1 MVWRVNFLLQEVLAV
16 VERVEGDRAWVRD
29 ENGVEWTIANDRK
42 LKVGDTVKLV
52 LADGTVAKVL
62 DT

>member
-1 MVWRVNFLLQEVLAV
+1 M
-16 VERVEGDRAWVRD
+16 RD

-42 LKVGDTVKLV
+42 LKVKDTVKLV

>member
-1 MVWRVNFLLQEVLAV
+1 MVWRVNFLLEVLAV

-29 ENGVEWTIANDRK
+29 KNGVERTIANDRK
-42 LKVGDTVKLV
+42 LEVGDTVKLV
-52 LADGTVAKVL
+52 LADGDVAKVL